1 MECMNIGIN
10 FSSNLL
16 MGRQNGML
24 KSTQDKLQRQA
35 DRDGKIAFFEAQ
47 KENLKNMKSLN
58 LDDISRK
65 LDMLHSYNDEIVAAK
80 QEYNSSQMFHAM
92 DEAKERAEKIAKE
105 AEKNKPKTEEERKE
119 DAIDEALGTD
129 DNKGVLTEVMD
140 KLSEVIDESIEN
152 VDNMQDSQE
161 DVNNLAQESIKQKDL
176 QQGDLQN
183 QDLQQ
188 GATQTQLQKAY
199 INEKYVP
206 IDVKV

>member
-1 MECMNIGIN
+1 MNIGIN

>member
-1 MECMNIGIN
+1 MNIGIN

-92 DEAKERAEKIAKE
+92 DEAKERTEKIAKE

>member
-1 MECMNIGIN
+1 MNIGIN

-24 KSTQDKLQRQA
+24 ESTQDKLQRQA

>member
-1 MECMNIGIN
+1 MNIGIN

-105 AEKNKPKTEEERKE
+105 AEKNKPKTEEER
-119 DAIDEALGTD
+119 
-129 DNKGVLTEVMD
+129 
-140 KLSEVIDESIEN
+140 
-152 VDNMQDSQE
+152 
-161 DVNNLAQESIKQKDL
+161 
-176 QQGDLQN
+176 
-183 QDLQQ
+183 
-188 GATQTQLQKAY
+188 
-199 INEKYVP
+199 NEFTYTF
-206 IDVKV
+206 

>member
-1 MECMNIGIN
+1 MNIGIN

-176 QQGDLQN
+176 QH

>member
-1 MECMNIGIN
+1 MNIGIN

-188 GATQTQLQKAY
+188 GATQTQLPTAY
-199 INEKYVP
+199 INEKYGP
-206 IDVKV
+206 SDVKV